1 MCRLLGY
8 ATSGFNLSLNDVLGM
23 HEVTDF
29 RDLSEI
35 HNDGWGVALLSN
47 PTELPFAAGEVRKP
61 ETGTKL
67 YKSTLAA
74 RHDPIF
80 RDFADDP
87 ARGGLWH
94 LRLASSNLPLI
105 LENQQ
110 PFFANGLSFIHNG
123 DISDDRG
130 INIVLNRAYPIN
142 QGAFLSTGGRSDS
155 AIFFSVILEYIAFGF
170 ALDEAVAQAVRQLRQ
185 AYPKSSYNCM
195 IQSQDQLVALCA
207 AGREKTS
214 PRIVEITTSTA
225 RARRLTITV

>member
-1 MCRLLGY
+1 M
-8 ATSGFNLSLNDVLGM
+8 
-23 HEVTDF
+23 
-29 RDLSEI
+29 
-35 HNDGWGVALLSN
+35 GVALLSN
-47 PTELPFAAGEVRKP
+47 PTELPFAAGEVHKP

-185 AYPKSSYNCM
+185 AYP
-195 IQSQDQLVALCA
+195 
-207 AGREKTS
+207 S
-214 PRIVEITTSTA
+214 PATTA
-225 RARRLTITV
+225 

>member
-185 AYPKSSYNCM
+185 A
-195 IQSQDQLVALCA
+195 
-207 AGREKTS
+207 
-214 PRIVEITTSTA
+214 
-225 RARRLTITV
+225 

>member
-105 LENQQ
+105 RRIYKKYPEFIKTEENRYLIDRRQRKACALFSKVGQAFILQPKQPLPLSSMRADEKSLRTLYAMGYDDARESFPQLLE
-110 PFFANGLSFIHNG
+110 
-123 DISDDRG
+123 
-130 INIVLNRAYPIN
+130 
-142 QGAFLSTGGRSDS
+142 FLS
-155 AIFFSVILEYIAFGF
+155 
-170 ALDEAVAQAVRQLRQ
+170 
-185 AYPKSSYNCM
+185 K
-195 IQSQDQLVALCA
+195 
-207 AGREKTS
+207 
-214 PRIVEITTSTA
+214 
-225 RARRLTITV
+225 